1 MNELS
6 DQGKWQIWKGV
17 ILQVVC
23 VLLLMFAGYYMQSHW
38 GMWGLVGTELMFLF
52 VAIGYVVAKKT
63 PLKEVFPFKKPN
75 IRHLLGTGFIWAGC
89 LLLGMLGIGISSFIF
104 PSLMGDT
111 MSGLNEV
118 ITSGP
123 FIISF
128 LVVACMPPFCEEAIE
143 RGAVLSHF
151 RSLKNKD
158 WLIVL
163 IMGIFFGI
171 FHLDP
176 LRFITTAV
184 LGAALTYVM
193 VKTDNFLYPMLLH
206 FVNNAFSV
214 TISNISSMISGDE
227 AMDAAMQVYA
237 NFDRGT
243 ALQLIGSYLFIGFL
257 APILI
262 ALGIL
267 FFMDKLPKNAD
278 REAKKARSK
287 KTTKMFVIAACLS
300 AVMMFGGMMIIL
312 CYTMKDPAYQEQ
324 YNQMMEQ
331 MMEAEQAMLIY

>member
-1 MNELS
+1 MNGLS
-6 DQGKWQIWKGV
+6 NQGKWQIWKGV

-23 VLLLMFAGYYMQSHW
+23 ILLLMTAGYFMQSHW
-38 GMWGLVGTELMFLF
+38 GIWGLVGTELMFLF
-52 VAIGYVVAKKT
+52 IAIGYTLFKKT

-89 LLLGMLGIGISSFIF
+89 LLLGMLGVGISGFIF
-104 PSLMGDT
+104 PKLMGDT
-111 MSGLNEV
+111 MTGLNQV
-118 ITSGP
+118 ITGGP
-123 FIISF
+123 VIISF

-151 RSLKNKD
+151 RSLKNKN

-176 LRFITTAV
+176 IRFLTTAI
-184 LGAALTYVM
+184 LGGALTYVM

-214 TISNISSMISGDE
+214 IISNLSSLIYGNETMETAVQTYS
-227 AMDAAMQVYA
+227 
-237 NFDRGT
+237 NFDRSM
-243 ALQLIGSYLFIGFL
+243 AIQIIGSYLFIGFV
-257 APILI
+257 APLLI

-287 KTTKMFVIAACLS
+287 KTTRMFVIAAIISCI
-300 AVMMFGGMMIIL
+300 MMASGLMITML
-312 CYTMKDPAYQEQ
+312 YTMKTPQYQEQ
-324 YNQMMEQ
+324 YNQMLEQ
-331 MMEAEQAMLIY
+331 LSEAEGAALLY